1 MFNVFIKYYSFSI
14 LVLNIDKFTEA
25 AGDLLFIISLEIMRH
40 GELRN
45 VENDIQGTGVIPI
58 AFPLIDGPGAILQL

>member
-1 MFNVFIKYYSFSI
+1 M
-14 LVLNIDKFTEA
+14 
-25 AGDLLFIISLEIMRH
+25 LFIISLEIMRH

>member
-1 MFNVFIKYYSFSI
+1 M

-25 AGDLLFIISLEIMRH
+25 AGALLFIISLEIMRH

>member
-25 AGDLLFIISLEIMRH
+25 AGDFVIYNII
-40 GELRN
+40 RN
-45 VENDIQGTGVIPI
+45 NETW
-58 AFPLIDGPGAILQL
+58 